1 MSELQISLLAIGF
14 LIVAG
19 VYGFNRLQE
28 RKYRRIAEKAF
39 PVRQEDVLLDSGA
52 KEGRVSKSNV
62 PPLSPTK
69 GEEVD
74 PDEYEISDF
83 REESRIEP
91 VISALP
97 EEMGE
102 EMRVEPVEELAASE
116 AIIEEIEPV
125 YAADSSPEEGVKQ
138 PLAIQHED
146 RSAASQDETIHYR
159 VQLHP
164 GEPVGVATLI
174 EAIQRQ
180 GDFGKRVH
188 WFGMN
193 SWTGRWD
200 EVGQGNADEY
210 LNIAVTLQL
219 ADRSGPVSEP
229 GMLAFW
235 NQVQAVADEL
245 VAVAEFPD
253 RQPALALAAA
263 LDQFCAD
270 VDVLIGAN
278 VITQNGVAFA
288 ATKVRAMAEAAGMKL
303 QADGAFHFFNDEG
316 ADLFSLANLD
326 PPPFSAENIRQLSTH
341 GITFLFDVPK
351 VADGVRVFNQMLMVA
366 RQMASSLGGQVVD
379 DNRRPLSDAGIAKIK
394 QQLAEI
400 YARMDA
406 QQIKSGST
414 RALMLFS

>member
-1 MSELQISLLAIGF
+1 MSELQISLLAIGI

-28 RKYRRIAEKAF
+28 RRYRRIAEKAF

-69 GEEVD
+69 GEGVD

-97 EEMGE
+97 EEMRE
-102 EMRVEPVEELAASE
+102 EMRVEPAEELAASG

-125 YAADSSPEEGVKQ
+125 YAVESAPEEDVK
-138 PLAIQHED
+138 PSLAIQHED
-146 RSAASQDETIHYR
+146 RSVSQDETINYR

-188 WFGMN
+188 WLGMN
-193 SWTGRWD
+193 SRTGRWE
-200 EVGQGNADEY
+200 EVGQGSADEY

-235 NQVQAVADEL
+235 GQVQAVADEL
-245 VAVAEFPD
+245 VAIAEFPD

-278 VITQNGVAFA
+278 IITQNGVAFA

-326 PPPFSAENIRQLSTH
+326 PPPFSVENIRQLSTH

-351 VADGVRVFNQMLMVA
+351 VADGVRIFNQMLMVA

-379 DNRRPLSDAGIAKIK
+379 DNRRPLSDAGIARIK

-400 YARMDA
+400 YARMEA
-406 QQIKSGST
+406 QQIKSGSA
-414 RALMLFS
+414 RALRLFS